1 MLFVLSRFQPSICFR
16 IPPPLS
22 GGSMRKQLEGRNL
35 AFSVYT
41 NVHVVSNMDLIA
53 VEWLMKCH
61 SVVLCVVDNRDD
73 EVS

>member
-22 GGSMRKQLEGRNL
+22 GGGMRKQLEGRNL

-41 NVHVVSNMDLIA
+41 NVRVVSNMDLIA
-53 VEWLMKCH
+53 VE
-61 SVVLCVVDNRDD
+61 
-73 EVS
+73 